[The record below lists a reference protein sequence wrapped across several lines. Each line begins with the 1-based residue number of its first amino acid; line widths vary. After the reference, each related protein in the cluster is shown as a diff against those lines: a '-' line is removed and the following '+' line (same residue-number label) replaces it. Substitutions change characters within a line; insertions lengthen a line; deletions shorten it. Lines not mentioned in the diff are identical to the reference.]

1 MPLNVVKVAQAI
13 QSGLST
19 VCATCS
25 KYWEGRER
33 GLPGDTCT
41 AKSPC
46 GSPLAGDDFHEYD
59 GPMAA
64 FDQFCFVC
72 GGDVV
77 ALINKRGSLRRFGL
91 CAKHKQI
98 VPNLK
103 PVNMVRPFEQAL
115 VVNGDGQVKL
125 LDKLLPPR
133 KPTVFER
140 IEQTEAEFR
149 KRDIERGLLPEP
161 E

>member
-1 MPLNVVKVAQAI
+1 MPLNVVKVAQAV
-13 QSGLST
+13 QGGLST
-19 VCATCS
+19 VCATCT
-25 KYWEGRER
+25 KYWEGRDL
-33 GLPGDTCT
+33 GLPGDRCT

-46 GSPLAGDDFHEYD
+46 GSPLAGGDFHEYV
-59 GPMAA
+59 GPMTS

-72 GGDVV
+72 GEDVV
-77 ALINKRGSLRRFGL
+77 ALINKRGSVRRFGL
-91 CAKHKQI
+91 CAKHKQM
-98 VPNLK
+98 VANLK
-103 PVNMVRPFEQAL
+103 PVNMARPFEQPL
-115 VVNGDGQVKL
+115 VVNGDGQVRA

-140 IEQTEAEFR
+140 IEATEEEFR